1 VSTDQ
6 APRAGSPSGE
16 SKPLPRSPSDEAT
29 ARPPSVAPPPLA
41 SLPPPS
47 RLAAIGRRPERRKA
61 GDPFDPPAALAAL
74 RTRVRAAVA
83 AGDVDA
89 DTNASARLS
98 RLLIAADRRLEE
110 AVVAGRRAIAQR
122 ATDADLRASIGDLL
136 QALGEAGLA
145 AATLRPVVDAACAR
159 SAQDPAAIDEAVAGL
174 LRIGDLLLR
183 AGDVEGALES
193 FRYVAVIAPER
204 PEGQERV
211 ALARGAA
218 PETISA
224 PIAARAWIGAA
235 KKHQLQGGD
244 GRAIEALARAF
255 EADPGGELPT
265 SVYAEALEDL
275 GRFDAAD
282 SVRAE
287 HAAILASRRA
297 STAAVMDERRERA
310 RGRNDFAALLAIAL
324 DELIASVATEAS
336 PEPGSAARRE
346 AAHALDGALST
357 VPALAAARLRLRAWT
372 SPREQAAAWLRAATE
387 LCPPGSALRVAV
399 LSERLSLDVGDE
411 RALVELRDH
420 ALANGQPSVV
430 CDALVRA
437 LARTPTQAERWAFR
451 AAALSLAHAAEERL
465 EAPALAGFALARA
478 REVLGP
484 DEEIERALA
493 RLLPRIDAHSA
504 QLAAARRDA
513 TTDDRAAR
521 VEGRRWAI
529 RLLLERPDL
538 AAELVRLAEAALD
551 ETPGDPIVLKAL
563 ERVAASSSPEL
574 AEAAHAVRERAAST
588 AAERQQ
594 ARLARAEA
602 TMRRGDLAAAHASL
616 VELKEARGATA
627 PWVIAIAELVGG
639 GAELA
644 EALAMLEMPTPRERA
659 VVLAAAAR
667 AARIAGEPA
676 RARALGE
683 EAMRVDPRDVR
694 GAVQLAELAVE
705 APEALPGPLAAAAL
719 ERALAGVG
727 ARARWCLALATLAE
741 QAGEPP
747 LASAWTRRAWS
758 LRPGAPEVARAWLRR
773 AVAVGDAELIVEV
786 VRTTTAHVSSVAAL
800 DAELALSLGALR
812 GADPRLFERTARE
825 LLALGGARAA
835 AVRGAIL
842 DPAAP
847 APLRLAALERWLASG
862 TDAAAR
868 STVLLEIAEIARAHG
883 DRSRAADAVCRA
895 LAETTTTAE
904 ERGRARAMLAAFAD
918 EPLDPDAELAVR
930 EALALRDAEEL
941 SLALS
946 NGHGKR
952 LSPELDLR
960 MAAVADAHRAL
971 GRDLWDL
978 AEDRDAALRAW
989 LKGAMLLGGD
999 GVDRLEADIAH
1010 FGGEQAA
1017 RDALFELAHHVT
1029 DVREYLQTDGP
1040 WPPGRVANSLLAG
1053 FHTRAWDRVLRWP
1066 PKWVEPVSLAREAAA
1081 IAPDPAALLPSLED
1095 VAARLHRPEILADVY
1110 EIAAG
1115 RAAGRYG
1122 ERGVRYRAA
1131 RVLDRLAR
1139 PDEALQQ
1146 AIRAFGAVPSEGA
1159 ILVMLQRLARATG
1172 DADAAVRA
1180 LIEAA
1185 EQADDTE
1192 KRAVWLDRAASIAAE
1207 GVGDPSDRVDVLLR
1221 LFLTAPSA
1229 KTIAAVADAMR
1240 AAVALD
1246 PPSKETWTQRL
1257 LRAHKKVDPKLGYVD
1272 RLPVLAVVARAIA
1285 ELADVLAALELVA
1298 AGAASTPRSDIDPLR
1313 EVAEE
1318 IARRDPEGALAWL
1331 ERNPAGGVVR
1341 AHVAWGAGDADRA
1354 IALLVEHAAE
1364 PDELG
1369 FEEEGET
1376 SGRELALLEAWAKH
1390 AQDKRVV
1397 AAAWG
1402 RFGKAAGG
1410 GELETVR
1417 ALLDAGQL
1425 EDAAHALVH
1434 AWNAREGADAAR
1446 LDELTRLAREVLPLV
1461 GLYAELS
1468 TILEQDLAR
1477 VGDRDVETRVARW
1490 RELAVIRGEHLRD
1503 AGSALDALVEAGRA
1517 MPTNDEIWSEISDAA
1532 EAIGAHD
1539 RLAAALAQRLQR
1551 ARPDRRVTL
1560 LRKLARV
1567 LEHDL
1572 GRDAEAAER
1581 WAELV
1586 RLLPLDAEAAD
1597 ALERIAERRGDRNQ
1611 LVELLRARAGR
1622 LPVGHADRTRA
1633 LRRVARELDAQPG
1646 RRAEVLAALREV
1658 HRQVPGDTE
1667 VALQLARIARSAGDV
1682 STAAEALMRAY
1693 RAAPASVERLAIALD
1708 AARALLELQDHDTA
1722 GRVLREASTTP
1733 GFERDPRALD
1743 LLRLELEVT
1752 IARGDA
1758 REEAHVRL
1766 RLAELDQEAPP
1777 ARRAANAATAARAL
1791 MSLGDAARARDLAW
1805 LSARLSTA
1813 DAACLALLVEVEL
1826 GPTSG
1831 RAPGEARAYDEELLA
1846 LLAQVPHGAHD
1857 PPELLALIAFARAEL
1872 LDRRDGVGA
1881 GYRDLHGW
1889 PDEVR
1894 AQPLVQL
1901 ALAERLAAEWSFA
1914 PASVAFERAFAGD
1927 LKGIR
1932 AVGPTALRAAEA
1944 AARCNDPARASAF
1957 LELAARDPACRID
1970 ARRRAVELSR
1980 ARGDERGAI
1989 EALQRLAAEATGN
2002 VRAQALAEQARAIQ
2016 AGDPLGALEAMKR
2029 AVEAAEPGSSLA
2041 ETLEREL
2048 VEIDRAAEST
2058 SLPPQPPPALR
2069 DSVGGATAGSEFERA
2084 WAEAQRRASATG
2096 EETSSAASSPDLQ
2109 ARAVSEPPPPELLP
2123 RRRSSSSQQMA
2134 AAPVTPQP
2142 EVVHAA
2148 TPPPLRV
2155 APAPTPEA
2163 APPAPPTTDPTAALT
2178 AAAVVDD
2185 APRPVTSGTRALDP
2199 ATLERVALDAG
2210 APAPERIRALST
2222 LGETAQEQGRDED
2235 AVRHFVAALELG
2247 DVAGGDAAAELLS
2260 MLPGRAADVLLVR
2273 RRQTFLVPG
2282 DRRLLDALHA
2292 AALQTRDHVYA
2303 RALDHVRRAFDAVA
2317 GPVPPPPLEA
2327 QIDRPEHVV
2336 PLLERRA
2343 HPVAAEAVK
2352 LAIDNAA
2359 SVFRRDFSS
2368 FSVQAS
2374 NRVPPIATHPIGRLI
2389 AVAERLLG
2397 LGRTPVYVRARRG
2410 RDAEAVLLAP
2420 PSVVLGGDC
2429 REDTPEVRYLL
2440 GAGLLA
2446 AHPAQALLL
2455 AQSEA
2460 AARTTWQALLSAF
2473 GPPEYGRGV
2482 GPEIGRLA
2490 ALLWQSIPRAPQR
2503 RLGELLQASPPT
2515 FEAALE
2521 GARQVARR
2529 AGLYLSG
2536 DVAVAIRMTL
2546 EETGHGGLLSAP
2558 DEGTTAR
2565 ACAQSGAVADLVR
2578 LATSPEYA
2586 EARWRL
2592 PASAAT
2598 RRKTSTPSG
2607 TRVPR

>member
-1 VSTDQ
+1 MPPGSRI
-6 APRAGSPSGE
+6 APIER
-16 SKPLPRSPSDEAT
+16 RS
-29 ARPPSVAPPPLA
+29 
-41 SLPPPS
+41 
-47 RLAAIGRRPERRKA
+47 ERRKP
-61 GDPFDPPAALAAL
+61 GDPFDPPAAHAAL
-74 RTRVRAAVA
+74 RARSRAAAA
-83 AGDVDA
+83 AGDLDA
-89 DTNASARLS
+89 ETLANARLS

-110 AVVAGRRAIAQR
+110 AVLAGRRAIAQR
-122 ATDADLRASIGDLL
+122 ASDAELRESIGAML
-136 QALGEAGLA
+136 QALGEPGLA
-145 AATLRPVVDAACAR
+145 AATLRPVVDDACAR
-159 SAQDPAAIDEAVAGL
+159 TARDAGAADEAVAGL
-174 LRIGDLLLR
+174 LRLGDLLLR

-193 FRYVAVIAPER
+193 FRYVAVISPER
-204 PEGQERV
+204 PEGQERI

-218 PETISA
+218 PETITG

-255 EADPGGELPT
+255 EADPGGDLPT

-282 SVRAE
+282 SIRAE
-287 HAAILASRRA
+287 HGALLSTRRA
-297 STAAVMDERRERA
+297 STAAVHDERRDRARA
-310 RGRNDFAALLAIAL
+310 RGDHGALLAIAL
-324 DELIASVATEAS
+324 DELVELVACHD
-336 PEPGSAARRE
+336 PGSPARRE
-346 AAHALDGALST
+346 AERALDGALAAT
-357 VPALAAARLRLRAWT
+357 PTLALARLRLRAWT
-372 SPREQAAAWLRAATE
+372 SPRAEGLAALRAATE
-387 LCPPGSALRVAV
+387 LAPPGSAARVAV
-399 LSERLSLDVGDE
+399 LSERLFLDVADE
-411 RALVELRDH
+411 RALAELRDH
-420 ALANGQPSVV
+420 ALANGQPNVL

-437 LARTPTQAERWAFR
+437 LRAAPPAPARWAFR
-451 AAALSLAHAAEERL
+451 AAALELAHAAEERL
-465 EAPALAGFALARA
+465 EAPALASWALGRA
-478 REVLGP
+478 RDALGV
-484 DEEIERALA
+484 DEEIERPLG
-493 RLLPRIDAHSA
+493 RLQPRADAHAA
-504 QLAAARRDA
+504 QLEAALRDA
-513 TTDDRAAR
+513 ETTDRAAR

-529 RLLLERPDL
+529 RLLLDRPDE
-538 AAELVRLAEAALD
+538 AAALIRLAEAALD

-563 ERVAASSSPEL
+563 ERVAAAAPADL
-574 AEAAHAVRERAAST
+574 ADAALQVRERASST
-588 AAERQQ
+588 EAERQQ
-594 ARLARAEA
+594 IRQLRAEA
-602 TMRRGDLAAAHASL
+602 SIRRGDAAAAHAL
-616 VELKEARGATA
+616 LTEAKDARAAAA
-627 PWVIAIAELVGG
+627 PWVLAIAEHVGG
-639 GAELA
+639 TSELA
-644 EALAMLEMPTPRERA
+644 EALATLEMPTPRERA

-667 AARIAGEPA
+667 AARAAGDGA
-676 RARALGE
+676 RARAFGE

-705 APEALPGPLAAAAL
+705 APGSLPGPLAAAAL

-741 QAGEPP
+741 QAEEPP

-758 LRPGAPEVARAWLRR
+758 LRPGAPEIARAWIRR
-773 AVAVGDAELIVEV
+773 AVAVGDAELIVEI
-786 VRTTTAHVSSVAAL
+786 VRTATAQVSSTAAL
-800 DAELALSLGALR
+800 DAELGLALGALAR
-812 GADPRLFERTARE
+812 LEPRLFERTARE
-825 LLALGGARAA
+825 ILALGGARNA

-842 DPAAP
+842 QPFAP
-847 APLRLAALERWLASG
+847 APLRLSTLERWLASG
-862 TDAAAR
+862 TEAAAR
-868 STVLLEIAEIARAHG
+868 GAVLLEIATIARDAADAAG
-883 DRSRAADAVCRA
+883 RGRAADALCRA
-895 LAETTTTAE
+895 LAEPAATHD
-904 ERGRARAMLAAFAD
+904 ERVRARAMLAAFVD
-918 EPLDPDAELAVR
+918 EPLDPDAELGVR
-930 EALALRDAEEL
+930 EAIAQRDAEEL
-941 SLALS
+941 AATLAT
-946 NGHGKR
+946 GHVRR
-952 LSPELDLR
+952 LPAGADLR
-960 MAAVADAHRAL
+960 LRAVADAYRAL

-978 AEDRDAALRAW
+978 AEDQDAALRAW
-989 LKGAMLLGGD
+989 LEGALLLGAG

-1010 FGGEQAA
+1010 FGGEAAA
-1017 RDALFELAHHVT
+1017 RDALFELAHHVP
-1029 DVREYLQTDGP
+1029 DVREFLQTDGP
-1040 WPPGRVANSLLAG
+1040 WPLGRVANGLIGG
-1053 FHTRAWDRVLRWP
+1053 FQTRAWDRVLRWP

-1081 IAPDPAALLPSLED
+1081 IAADPAALLPALEE
-1095 VAARLHRPEILADVY
+1095 VAARLHRPEMLADVY

-1139 PDEALQQ
+1139 PEEALTQ

-1159 ILVMLQRLARATG
+1159 ILVMLQRLARTTG
-1172 DADAAVRA
+1172 EADATVRA
-1180 LIEAA
+1180 LIDAA

-1192 KRAVWLDRAASIAAE
+1192 KRAVWLDRAATIAGE
-1207 GVGDPSDRVDVLLR
+1207 GVEDPSERVDVLLR

-1229 KTIAAVADAMR
+1229 KTIAAVAESIR
-1240 AAVALD
+1240 GAVELD
-1246 PPSKETWTQRL
+1246 PGSRETWTQRL
-1257 LRAHKKVDPKLGYVD
+1257 LRAHRKVEPKLGYVD
-1272 RLPVLAVVARAIA
+1272 RLPVLAVVARAVA
-1285 ELADVLAALELVA
+1285 ELADVPAALELIA
-1298 AGAASTPRSDIDPLR
+1298 AGAASTPRSDLDPLR

-1318 IARRDPEGALAWL
+1318 VARRDPEGAIGWL
-1331 ERNPAGGVVR
+1331 DRNPAGAVVR

-1354 IALLVEHAAE
+1354 ITLLVEHAAE

-1369 FEEEGET
+1369 FEEEGDT
-1376 SGRELALLEAWAKH
+1376 SGRELALLEAWAGH

-1402 RFGKAAGG
+1402 RFGKAAAG
-1410 GELETVR
+1410 GEIETVR
-1417 ALLDAGQL
+1417 ALLEAGQL

-1434 AWNAREGADAAR
+1434 AWSSREGAEPER
-1446 LDELTRLAREVLPLV
+1446 LDELVRLAREVLPLI
-1461 GLYAELS
+1461 GLYAELANV
-1468 TILEQDLAR
+1468 LEQDLAR
-1477 VGDRDVETRVARW
+1477 VADVDVETRVARW

-1503 AGSALDALVEAGRA
+1503 RGAALDALVEAGRA
-1517 MPTNDEIWSEISDAA
+1517 MPTNDDLWSEIA
-1532 EAIGAHD
+1532 EVAESIGAHD

-1611 LVELLRARAGR
+1611 LVDLLRSRAGR

-1658 HRQVPGDTE
+1658 HRQAPGDGE
-1667 VALQLARIARSAGDV
+1667 IALQLARIARSAGDV

-1693 RAAPASVERLAIALD
+1693 RAAPLAPERLGIALD
-1708 AARALLELQDHDTA
+1708 AARALLELHDHDTA
-1722 GRVLREASTTP
+1722 GRVLREVSTAP

-1743 LLRLELEVT
+1743 LLRLELEVA

-1758 REEAHVRL
+1758 REEAQVRL
-1766 RLAELDQEAPP
+1766 RLAELDVDAPP

-1791 MSLGDAARARDLAW
+1791 LSLGEAERARDLAW
-1805 LSARLSTA
+1805 LAARLVAA

-1831 RAPGEARAYDEELLA
+1831 RAAGEARSYDDELLA
-1846 LLAQVPHGAHD
+1846 LLAQVPHGAHEA
-1857 PPELLALIAFARAEL
+1857 PELLALVAFARAEL

-1889 PDEVR
+1889 PEEVR

-1914 PASVAFERAFAGD
+1914 PASVAFERAFVGD

-1932 AVGPTALRAAEA
+1932 APGPTALRAAEA

-1970 ARRRAVELSR
+1970 ARRRAVELAR
-1980 ARGDERGAI
+1980 ARGDEPGVLS
-1989 EALQRLAAEATGN
+1989 ALQRLAAEGTGN
-2002 VRAQALAEQARAIQ
+2002 VRAQALAEQAHALQ
-2016 AGDPLGALEAMKR
+2016 ATDPLGALEAMKR
-2029 AVEAAEPGSSLA
+2029 AVEAAEVGSTLA
-2041 ETLEREL
+2041 ATLEREL
-2048 VEIDRAAEST
+2048 AEIDQAAEST
-2058 SLPPQPPPALR
+2058 SLPPQPPPSLR
-2069 DSVGGATAGSEFERA
+2069 DSVGTSTGAGSEFERA
-2084 WAEAQRRASATG
+2084 WAEAQRRAALAG
-2096 EETSSAASSPDLQ
+2096 EEATAAAQASTDLQ
-2109 ARAVSEPPPPELLP
+2109 ARGVSEPPPAELLP
-2123 RRRSSSSQQMA
+2123 RRRSSSQQLHVPPRVPTSESML
-2134 AAPVTPQP
+2134 
-2142 EVVHAA
+2142 AA

-2155 APAPTPEA
+2155 EPAPTPGA
-2163 APPAPPTTDPTAALT
+2163 APPSPPTTDPGHALASPT
-2178 AAAVVDD
+2178 PSDD
-2185 APRPVTSGTRALDP
+2185 VPRPVTSGTRALDP
-2199 ATLERVALDAG
+2199 STLERVAMDAG
-2210 APAPERIRALST
+2210 APANERIGALAT

-2247 DVAGGDAAAELLS
+2247 DVAAGDAAAELLS
-2260 MLPGRAADVLLVR
+2260 MLPGRSADVQLVR
-2273 RRQTFLVPG
+2273 RRQAFLVPG

-2292 AALQTRDHVYA
+2292 AALQTRDLVYA
-2303 RALDHVRRAFDAVA
+2303 RALDHVRRTFDAIA

-2343 HPVAAEAVK
+2343 HPVAAEAVR
-2352 LAIDNAA
+2352 LAIEHAA
-2359 SVFRRDFSS
+2359 SVFRKDPSS

-2374 NRVPPIATHPIGRLI
+2374 DRVPPIATHPIGRLI

-2440 GAGLLA
+2440 GAGLIA

-2482 GPEIGRLA
+2482 APEVGRLA

-2503 RLGELLQASPPT
+2503 RLGELLQAAPPT

-2521 GARQVARR
+2521 GARQAARR
-2529 AGLYLSG
+2529 AGLYLAG
-2536 DVAVAIRMTL
+2536 DVGVAIRMTL
-2546 EETGHGGLLSAP
+2546 EETGHAGLLANP
-2558 DEGTTAR
+2558 DEGTAAR
-2565 ACAQSGAVADLVR
+2565 ACAQSGAAADLVR

-2598 RRKTSTPSG
+2598 RRKTSTPGG